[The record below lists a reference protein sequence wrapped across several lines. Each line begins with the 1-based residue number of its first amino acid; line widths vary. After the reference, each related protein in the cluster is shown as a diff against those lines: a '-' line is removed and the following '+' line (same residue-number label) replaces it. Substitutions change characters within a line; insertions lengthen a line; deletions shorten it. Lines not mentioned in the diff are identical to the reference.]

1 MEKKI
6 KLEDIIKFINNAKNS
21 DYDISIYYLEENDCN
36 NQVVIYKSLS
46 DNKISRQAFSW
57 KNLGDKLIINL
68 TSEYCNY
75 DSDYIVEVE
84 NKKDILKWEMFIEE
98 LIDYTHSRLEFNFK
112 NFFKDEENKVKD
124 INDLDNEDE

>member
-6 KLEDIIKFINNAKNS
+6 KLENIIEFINNAKNS
-21 DYDISIYYLEENDCN
+21 DYDISIYYREENDCN
-36 NQVVIYKSLS
+36 NQVIIYKSLS

-57 KNLGDKLIINL
+57 KNLDDKLIINL

-98 LIDYTHSRLEFNFK
+98 LIDYTHSRLEINFK
-112 NFFKDEENKVKD
+112 NFFKDENNKVKD